1 MKWLN
6 LRHKGMFDFRVEFY
20 RFYLL
25 HDKRDNRHKA
35 MICRDKTGGNGRW
48 VCITKCT
55 IIKEF

>member
-25 HDKRDNRHKA
+25 HDKRDIRQKDDTWCVKNMLDR
-35 MICRDKTGGNGRW
+35 TPNLFVTFWGNA
-48 VCITKCT
+48 K
-55 IIKEF
+55 K